1 MQEKMGQYLSMKEE
15 ELEKEEEYEKEEL
28 EKVEEEEKE
37 IEEELLENIIEEEI
51 DEEIYLDFIIH
62 LLSKYKR
69 LLNKSKDPVHLIDE
83 RLY

>member
-1 MQEKMGQYLSMKEE
+1 MNIIKQMGQYLSMKEE
-15 ELEKEEEYEKEEL
+15 YEEEEYEKE
-28 EKVEEEEKE
+28 
-37 IEEELLENIIEEEI
+37 EEELLENIIEEEIEEEEI

-69 LLNKSKDPVHLIDE
+69 LLNKRKDPVHLIDE

>member
-1 MQEKMGQYLSMKEE
+1 MGQYLSMKEE
-15 ELEKEEEYEKEEL
+15 EYEKEEEVEEEYEKEEL
-28 EKVEEEEKE
+28 EKVEEEV
-37 IEEELLENIIEEEI
+37 IEEELLENIIEEEEI

-69 LLNKSKDPVHLIDE
+69 LLNKRKDPVHLIDE

>member
-1 MQEKMGQYLSMKEE
+1 MGQYLSMKEE
-15 ELEKEEEYEKEEL
+15 EEKEIEED
-28 EKVEEEEKE
+28 EEEKE

-69 LLNKSKDPVHLIDE
+69 LLNKRKDPVHLIDE